1 MPSIDS
7 TGFYETEYRIRLPS
21 GEYKWLLDRARIVRR
36 SADGTA
42 LKVVG
47 VSVDIDARK
56 RAESAL
62 RVSEVRFRSAFEFA
76 AIGMAMVAPD
86 GRFLRVNQAL
96 CRIVGY
102 SAEELLRVDFQTIT
116 HPDDLG
122 TDLAFVR
129 QMLAGS
135 VSYFEIE
142 KRYFHKL
149 GRPALGLAVGIGV
162 RDDAGQ
168 FHYFISQIHDITAR
182 KEAEA
187 SLPEVT
193 FASCNRRP
201 VTGLRVRRHGRGRES
216 RSRRG

>member
-1 MPSIDS
+1 MDS

-102 SAEELLRVDFQTIT
+102 SADELLRADFQTIT

-122 TDLAFVR
+122 ADLAFR
-129 QMLAGS
+129 PPDARWLHFLLRNGENGIFTNWATRFGS
-135 VSYFEIE
+135 CFRFRECGTTPGNFNISYPRF
-142 KRYFHKL
+142 RTSL
-149 GRPALGLAVGIGV
+149 R
-162 RDDAGQ
+162 
-168 FHYFISQIHDITAR
+168 AR
-182 KEAEA
+182 K
-187 SLPEVT
+187 P
-193 FASCNRRP
+193 RR
-201 VTGLRVRRHGRGRES
+201 S
-216 RSRRG
+216 